1 MILAIDPGNQQSAYV
16 LMAEDYSIRSCGFT
30 KCANDIALGTV
41 QDMGDIYDDR
51 LTVVIEMVASYGM
64 AVGAEVFETCVWIGR
79 FAQAALDKGCKVDFV
94 YRMEEKMT
102 LCHSSKARDS
112 NIRQALIDRFAKFD
126 KKNGK
131 GTKAHPDTFY
141 GFAKD
146 IWAAYAVGVTWLD
159 REARKEYAQ
168 E

>member
-16 LMAEDYSIRSCGFT
+16 LMAEDYTIQRYGFS
-30 KCANDIALGTV
+30 KFPNDLALSTV
-41 QDMGDIYDDR
+41 QDLGDIYDDR

-79 FAQAALDKGCKVDFV
+79 FAQAALDKGCKVDYV

-131 GTKAHPDTFY
+131 GTKTHPDTFY

-159 REARKEYAQ
+159 REARKEHAQ